1 MDGENL
7 RDGTLE
13 VALEQ
18 WTERQKIQPESPT

>member
-7 RDGTLE
+7 RDGILE

-18 WTERQKIQPESPT
+18 WTERQKIQPESPI